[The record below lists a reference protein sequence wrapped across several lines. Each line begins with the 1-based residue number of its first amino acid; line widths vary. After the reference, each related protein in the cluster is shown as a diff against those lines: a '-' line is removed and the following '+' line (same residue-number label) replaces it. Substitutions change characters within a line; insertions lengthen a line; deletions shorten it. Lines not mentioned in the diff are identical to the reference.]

1 MAFMPASCM
10 ILKVWSKEMNTR
22 LAVVGLLVAAGLAS
36 PSLAD
41 PAVRL
46 VRFRTDDISS
56 VCVNRYTTAAEMQA
70 GVQYYIGNNPI
81 GIAYDGQSMY
91 ISGIANGSVATSGG
105 GSTLPMARLPDGTP
119 TDFGGGVINPLTGRV
134 IIGGEAL
141 SEIIQTGVNYPAG
154 AFWSHGMTKI
164 TINPNGTRTFVA
176 NKYMKSGF
184 RDSTFITAANPD
196 GVVTMGLQGSRATGV
211 DFAPGV
217 GLLLSFDSGGG
228 VNAAGKV
235 RWYDTATQINP
246 ILKSPSPTFQLSS
259 PSQRVIASP
268 SWDFGPDGTGF
279 DYKDVAGN
287 FNPDGTKDGP
297 LVALLLNPGS
307 PNVNQWGPIG
317 VDKERLNFN
326 YTGSDPVAGAV
337 GFPGVIYH
345 SGIPSGPSQ
354 LPALN
359 GGPVITDPS
368 RVFFRDISIHPQ
380 TGTIVARASNDLIY
394 AYRNADGTSD
404 PLRRGRILSTI
415 DGAFTVGQKAS
426 IIWGIPGATDL
437 AVWND
442 MFSQGNATDPLAQLF
457 PFATLVR
464 FSKLDGATPP
474 ADATVEVV
482 DEITDPITGLV
493 SQVPLNLTINGAI
506 IDMHYH
512 QPSKTLA
519 MVEFIGRRAFLFR
532 VEAITTT
539 PTCVADVNGD
549 NVVDGSDF
557 VAFVNSFGVGDVSV
571 DPIADV
577 NRDLIIDGNDFVE
590 FINAFGAGC

>member
-1 MAFMPASCM
+1 
-10 ILKVWSKEMNTR
+10 MNTR
-22 LAVVGLLVAAGLAS
+22 VAVVGLLVAAGLAS

-46 VRFRTDDISS
+46 VRFRTDDVSS

-70 GVQYYIGNNPI
+70 GVQYFIGNNPI

-91 ISGIANGSVATSGG
+91 LSGMANGAASITGA

-134 IIGGEAL
+134 IVGGEAL
-141 SEIIQTGVNYPAG
+141 SEIIQPVANYPAG
-154 AFWSHGMTKI
+154 AFWSHGITKI
-164 TINPNGTRTFVA
+164 TINPDGTRTFIA

-196 GVVTMGLQGSRATGV
+196 GVVTIGLQGSRATGV
-211 DFAPGV
+211 DFAPSV
-217 GLLLSFDSGGG
+217 GLLLSFDTGNN

-235 RWYDTATQINP
+235 RWYDTTTQINP
-246 ILKSPSPTFQLSS
+246 ILKTPNPTFQLSS

-268 SWDFGPDGTGF
+268 SWDFGSDGTGF
-279 DYKDVAGN
+279 DYKNVAGD

-297 LVALLLNPGS
+297 LVALLLNPAD
-307 PNVNQWGPIG
+307 PNVNQRGPIG

-326 YTGSDPVAGAV
+326 YTTSNPQTSFV

-345 SGIPSGPSQ
+345 AGIPSGTAAI
-354 LPALN
+354 PALN
-359 GGPVITDPS
+359 NGPVITDPS
-368 RVFFRDISIHPQ
+368 RVFFRDISVHPL

-394 AYRNADGTSD
+394 AYRDANGSSD
-404 PLRRGRILSTI
+404 PARRGRILSTI
-415 DGAFTVGQKAS
+415 DGAFTLGQKTS
-426 IIWGIPGATDL
+426 IIWGIPGAPDL

-442 MFSQGNATDPLAQLF
+442 VTVPGASS
-457 PFATLVR
+457 PFASLIR
-464 FSKLDGATPP
+464 FSKLDGVTPP

-482 DEITDPITGLV
+482 DEITDPITGIV
-493 SQVPLNLTINGAI
+493 SQVPLNLTITGI
-506 IDMHYH
+506 IVDMHFH
-512 QPSKTLA
+512 QPSRTLA
-519 MVEFIGRRAFLFR
+519 MAEFNDRRTHLFR
-532 VEAITTT
+532 VEAISTT
-539 PTCVADVNGD
+539 PACVADVNGD

-557 VAFVNSFGVGDVSV
+557 VAFVNSFGVGDVAV

-577 NRDLIIDGNDFVE
+577 NGDLIIDGNDFVE

>member
-1 MAFMPASCM
+1 M

-22 LAVVGLLVAAGLAS
+22 LSVVGLLITAGLAS

-41 PAVRL
+41 PTLRL
-46 VRFRTDDISS
+46 VRFRTDDLSP
-56 VCVNRYTTAAEMQA
+56 VCINRYTTATQMQL
-70 GVQYYIGNNPI
+70 GLQYYIGNNPI

-91 ISGIANGSVATSGG
+91 VSGLANGSVATFGG

-141 SEIIQTGVNYPAG
+141 SEIIQSGVNYPAG

-164 TINPNGTRTFVA
+164 TINPDGSRTFIA

-184 RDSTFITAANPD
+184 QDPTFITGTNPD
-196 GVVTMGLQGSRATGV
+196 GVVTMGLQSARATGV
-211 DFAPGV
+211 DFAPGA
-217 GLLLSFDSGGG
+217 GLLLSFDSGDG

-235 RWYDTATQINP
+235 RWYDTTTQINP

-259 PSQRVIASP
+259 GSQRVIASP
-268 SWDFGPDGTGF
+268 SWDFGADGNGF
-279 DYKDVAGN
+279 DYKNATGD

-297 LVALLLNPGS
+297 LVALLLNPGGNN
-307 PNVNQWGPIG
+307 NVNRYGPIG

-326 YTGSDPVAGAV
+326 FTGDNPVTGAV
-337 GFPGVIYH
+337 GFPGVLYH
-345 SGIPSGPSQ
+345 AGIGPIA
-354 LPALN
+354 ALN
-359 GGPVITDPS
+359 NGPTISGNS
-368 RVFFRDISIHPQ
+368 RVLFRDISIHPQ
-380 TGTIVARASNDLIY
+380 TGTIIARSSNDLIY
-394 AYRNADGTSD
+394 AYRNTDGSSD
-404 PLRRGRILSTI
+404 PARTGRILSAI
-415 DGAFTVGQKAS
+415 DGGFTVGQKAS
-426 IIWGIPGATDL
+426 IIWGVPGATDL

-442 MFSQGNATDPLAQLF
+442 MFSQGDSPNPLEQSF

-474 ADATVEVV
+474 ANATIELV
-482 DEITDPITGLV
+482 DEITDPITGTV
-493 SQVPLNLTINGAI
+493 SQVPLSLTINGAI

-519 MVEFIGRRAFLFR
+519 MVEFTGRRAFLFR
-532 VEAITTT
+532 VEAINNT
-539 PTCVADVNGD
+539 PACLADVNGD

-557 VAFVNSFGVGDVSV
+557 VAFINSFGVGDVTI
-571 DPIADV
+571 DPTADV
-577 NRDLIIDGNDFVE
+577 NADLIIDGSDFVA